1 MAFKICDVLGVK
13 EGQEFFFADKSGT
26 EYLHKYRIKNNEL
39 QYYYDCHHKWIK
51 SSLNINDICEL
62 NVKIK
67 YIKDFTYDELVI
79 LLNLPIKYK
88 YIARDLQDN
97 QLYAF
102 SDYPLKNTDTH
113 SWYTINGSFIDLPY
127 NHIFTDINYD
137 DEYPVKIS
145 DYVEREFENITERE

>member
-13 EGQEFFFADKSGT
+13 EGQQFFLINKYGIVYT
-26 EYLHKYRIKNNEL
+26 HKYMVKNNEL
-39 QYYYDCHHKWIK
+39 FYYYDVYHNWVS
-51 SSLNINDICEL
+51 SSLSINDICEL
-62 NVKIK
+62 NIKIK
-67 YIKDFTYDELVI
+67 YIKDFDYDELTI
-79 LLNLPIKYK
+79 LKNLPIKYE

-127 NHIFTDINYD
+127 NHLFADINYD

-145 DYVEREFENITERE
+145 DYVDRDFERD

>member
-13 EGQEFFFADKSGT
+13 EGQEFFFTNEYGT
-26 EYLHKYRIKNNEL
+26 EYTRKYRIKNNEL
-39 QYYYDCHHKWIK
+39 QYYYDSHHNWI
-51 SSLNINDICEL
+51 SSSFSINDICEL

-97 QLYAF
+97 QLYTF
-102 SDYPLKNTDTH
+102 SDYP
-113 SWYTINGSFIDLPY
+113 
-127 NHIFTDINYD
+127 
-137 DEYPVKIS
+137 
-145 DYVEREFENITERE
+145 

>member
-13 EGQEFFFADKSGT
+13 EGQEFFFADKSGIEFT
-26 EYLHKYRIKNNEL
+26 HKYMIKNNEL
-39 QYYYDCHHKWIK
+39 YYYYDVYHNWAS
-51 SSLNINDICEL
+51 SSLSINEICEL

-127 NHIFTDINYD
+127 NHLFKDINYD
-137 DEYPVKIS
+137 DEYKVKIS
-145 DYVEREFENITERE
+145 DYVERD

>member
-13 EGQEFFFADKSGT
+13 EEQEFFLANKSGD
-26 EYLHKYRIKNNEL
+26 EYTQKYMIKNNEL
-39 QYYYDCHHKWIK
+39 FYYSDVYHNWV
-51 SSLNINDICEL
+51 SSIFSINDICEL

-113 SWYTINGSFIDLPY
+113 YWYTINGSFIDLPY
-127 NHIFTDINYD
+127 NHLFKDINYD

>member
-13 EGQEFFFADKSGT
+13 EGQEFFFTNTSGT
-26 EYLHKYRIKNNEL
+26 EYLQKYRIKNNDL

-67 YIKDFTYDELVI
+67 YIKDFSHDELII
-79 LLNLPIKYK
+79 LKYLPIKYK

-127 NHIFTDINYD
+127 NHLFKDINYD

-145 DYVEREFENITERE
+145 DYVERD

>member
-1 MAFKICDVLGVK
+1 MISAIVTVD
-13 EGQEFFFADKSGT
+13 
-26 EYLHKYRIKNNEL
+26 KNNEL

-67 YIKDFTYDELVI
+67 YIKDFSHDELII
-79 LLNLPIKYK
+79 LKYLPSKFK
-88 YIARDLQDN
+88 YIARDSQDN

-127 NHIFTDINYD
+127 NHLFKDISYD

-145 DYVEREFENITERE
+145 DYVERD

>member
-1 MAFKICDVLGVK
+1 M
-13 EGQEFFFADKSGT
+13 
-26 EYLHKYRIKNNEL
+26 HKYRIKNNEL

-51 SSLNINDICEL
+51 SSLNINDICKL

-137 DEYPVKIS
+137 LL
-145 DYVEREFENITERE
+145 

>member
-13 EGQEFFFADKSGT
+13 EGQEFFFTNKSGI
-26 EYLHKYRIKNNEL
+26 EYTHKYMIKNNEL
-39 QYYYDCHHKWIK
+39 YYYYDAYHNWTS
-51 SSLNINDICEL
+51 SSLSINDICEL
-62 NVKIK
+62 NIKIK

-113 SWYTINGSFIDLPY
+113 SWYTIDGSFINLPY
-127 NHIFTDINYD
+127 NHLFKDINYD

-145 DYVEREFENITERE
+145 DYVERD

>member
-1 MAFKICDVLGVK
+1 MAFKLCDVLGIK
-13 EGQEFFFADKSGT
+13 EGQEFLFANKSGI
-26 EYLHKYRIKNNEL
+26 EYTHIYMIKNNQL
-39 QYYYDCHHKWIK
+39 QYYSDINYKWVN
-51 SSLNINDICEL
+51 SSLSINDICEL
-62 NVKIK
+62 NIKIK
-67 YIKDFTYDELVI
+67 YIKDFDYDELII
-79 LLNLPIKYK
+79 LKNLPIKYE

-127 NHIFTDINYD
+127 NHLFEDINYD

-145 DYVEREFENITERE
+145 DYVERD

>member
-13 EGQEFFFADKSGT
+13 EGQEFFLANEYGT
-26 EYLHKYRIKNNEL
+26 EYTRKYRIKNNEL
-39 QYYYDCHHKWIK
+39 QYYSDIYHNWTS
-51 SSLNINDICEL
+51 SSLGINDICEL

-127 NHIFTDINYD
+127 NHLFKDINYD

>member
-13 EGQEFFFADKSGT
+13 EGQEFFLANEYGT
-26 EYLHKYRIKNNEL
+26 EYTRKYRIKNNEL
-39 QYYYDCHHKWIK
+39 QYYSDIYHNWTS
-51 SSLNINDICEL
+51 SSLGINDICEL

-88 YIARDLQDN
+88 YIARDLQDK

>member
-13 EGQEFFFADKSGT
+13 EGQQFFLINKYGT
-26 EYLHKYRIKNNEL
+26 EYTRKYIIKNNEL
-39 QYYYDCHHKWIK
+39 LYYSDVYNNWTS
-51 SSLNINDICEL
+51 SSLTINDICEL

-67 YIKDFTYDELVI
+67 YIKDFNYDELII
-79 LLNLPIKYK
+79 LKNLPIKYK

-127 NHIFTDINYD
+127 NHLFKDISYD

-145 DYVEREFENITERE
+145 DYVERD

>member
-1 MAFKICDVLGVK
+1 MDKFK
-13 EGQEFFFADKSGT
+13 
-26 EYLHKYRIKNNEL
+26 
-39 QYYYDCHHKWIK
+39 
-51 SSLNINDICEL
+51 CEL

-67 YIKDFTYDELVI
+67 YIKDFSHDELII
-79 LLNLPIKYK
+79 LKYLPSKFK
-88 YIARDLQDN
+88 YIARDSQDN

-102 SDYPLKNTDTH
+102 SDYPLKNTDTR

-127 NHIFTDINYD
+127 NHLFKDINYD

>member
-13 EGQEFFFADKSGT
+13 EGQEFFLADKSGD
-26 EYLHKYRIKNNEL
+26 EYTQKYMIKNNEL
-39 QYYYDCHHKWIK
+39 FYYSDVYHNWV
-51 SSLNINDICEL
+51 SSIFSINDICES

-67 YIKDFTYDELVI
+67 YIKDFNYDELII
-79 LLNLPIKYK
+79 LKNLPINYE

-113 SWYTINGSFIDLPY
+113 SWYTIDGSFIDLPY
-127 NHIFTDINYD
+127 NHLFKDINYD

-145 DYVEREFENITERE
+145 DYVERD

>member
-1 MAFKICDVLGVK
+1 MAFKICDVLGIK

-51 SSLNINDICEL
+51 SGLSINDICEL

-67 YIKDFTYDELVI
+67 YIKDFSHDELII
-79 LLNLPIKYK
+79 LKYLPIKYK

-97 QLYAF
+97 QLYAY

-127 NHIFTDINYD
+127 NHLFKDINYD

-145 DYVEREFENITERE
+145 DYVERD

>member
-13 EGQEFFFADKSGT
+13 EGQEFFFANEYGT
-26 EYLHKYRIKNNEL
+26 EYTRKYRIKNNEL
-39 QYYYDCHHKWIK
+39 QYYYDSHHNWI
-51 SSLNINDICEL
+51 SSSFSINDICEL

-102 SDYPLKNTDTH
+102 SDYPLKNTDTR

-127 NHIFTDINYD
+127 NHLFKDISYD

-145 DYVEREFENITERE
+145 DYVERDIERE